1 MKKIILASSS
11 PRRHY
16 ILKELGLIFE
26 TIEPEFEENTF
37 NLKFSYK
44 IIESF
49 ALNKAK
55 SILYKIKEPALIVS
69 ADTMV
74 VYKDEILGKPSSEEH
89 AIEML
94 EKLNGKQHKVIT
106 ALAIIDTQTKTE
118 LVEAVTSGVCFNK
131 IAPTALTKYIKEFQ
145 PFDKAGS
152 YGIQELPKSFI
163 KDINGEFDN
172 IMGLPSKT
180 LIKMLTKLN
189 K

>member
-11 PRRHY
+11 PRRSQ
-16 ILKELGLIFE
+16 ILQELGLLFE
-26 TIEPEFEENTF
+26 VIEPEFNENTH

-49 ALNKAK
+49 AFNKAK
-55 SILYKIKEPALIVS
+55 SVINKIKESALIIG

-74 VYKDEILGKPSSEEH
+74 VYKDEILGKPTSEKN

-106 ALAIIDTQTKTE
+106 GVAIIDTDSKTE
-118 LVEAVTSGVCFNK
+118 LIETVTSGVCFNK
-131 IAPTALTKYIKEFQ
+131 IEQDDIIKYIKEFK

-152 YGIQELPKSFI
+152 YGIQELPESFI
-163 KDINGEFDN
+163 KNINGEFDN
-172 IMGLPSKT
+172 IIGLPSKT